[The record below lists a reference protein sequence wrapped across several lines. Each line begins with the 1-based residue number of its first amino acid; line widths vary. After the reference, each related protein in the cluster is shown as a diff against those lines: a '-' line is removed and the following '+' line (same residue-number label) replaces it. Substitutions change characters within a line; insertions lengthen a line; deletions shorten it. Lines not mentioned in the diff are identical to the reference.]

1 MNRQSDKYVP
11 NIHLYA
17 EHLQNIRTLSIQAS
31 LSTVSNQATK
41 ATLSADGHYLTVEHE
56 GEKVAIR
63 LPVSLGSHGDATLT
77 IPAAPTKDLTFR
89 LNVGQKP
96 ETHDALSNSVHKPE
110 NIIPWMAGELTP
122 ETAVS
127 CATCHAEIVRSGQIR
142 QWKDLPSEGWAEMMD
157 FWHCH
162 KPDEPHDHAH
172 EAENVSRG
180 FAANSR
186 LTVRPGMGLVGPM
199 DFLFAAEDCSE
210 LEVRPCDSRKVSPIC
225 SPFSSRNAGSKE
237 PAFPGREVTITKA
250 IGVLD
255 PSTEGFKLRKP
266 CLSIAV
272 SQKTS
277 SRGYSHEKWLSSAL
291 LTAAESQGVMRLA
304 LHASDWSSGHPIS
317 MMHTWLF
324 APDLVIS
331 SSAADTK
338 AAIRVVKVLY
348 REGVSADIETLGKM
362 GSAEGEL
369 EFSKEEWCEMRS
381 LLDRSA
387 ELLPGKARR
396 FQQWNVGLLRR
407 FVEDDVSDMP

>member
-210 LEVRPCDSRKVSPIC
+210 LEHESLHNASASILC
-225 SPFSSRNAGSKE
+225 SKCH
-237 PAFPGREVTITKA
+237 TA